1 MAGRLPKRLALTQT
15 TMNLYQRSIQILLDS
30 QAESGAF
37 IASAAFPSYQ
47 YSWFRDSSF
56 IAYALCRVGRSE
68 NGRRYFLWA
77 AQTIRQYSGKA
88 DRAITR
94 IQHGERLGSDDYLHT
109 RYTAVGKEASGLWWD
124 FQLDG
129 YGTLLWALAEYVK
142 LTGDT
147 AVIAEVAD
155 EVRLVHRYLSYLW
168 QQPNYDCWEE
178 LPQYLHS
185 YTLAA
190 IHAGLNGAA
199 ALLPD
204 LEPEVAQ
211 TTAAI
216 RLLMLT
222 EGVENGRFA
231 KAFTLTHPPQSIL
244 HAPQNVYH
252 DPVSPDQLRQSSEA
266 SLIGIATPYNLFPAD
281 EPHLKATI
289 AQVEIDLHRP
299 GGGVYRYLNDTYYG
313 GGEWVLLGA
322 WLGWHYAQNGQIA
335 QAQAL
340 KSWVEAQADENGDLP
355 EQVSDHL
362 LAPNRFTEWHDRW
375 GAIAKPL
382 AWSHAMYLI
391 LCEELNVHEQN
402 H

>member
-1 MAGRLPKRLALTQT
+1 MD
-15 TMNLYQRSIQILLDS
+15 LYQRSLQILLAN

-37 IASAAFPSYQ
+37 IASTAFPSYQ

-56 IAYALCRVGRSE
+56 IAYALCRVGRSDHA
-68 NGRRYFLWA
+68 RRYFLWA
-77 AQTIRQYSGKA
+77 AQTIRRYGWKA

-94 IQHGERLGSDDYLHT
+94 IQNGERLGSEDYLHT
-109 RYTAVGKEASGLWWD
+109 RYTAVGEEVAGLWWD

-142 LTGDT
+142 LTGET
-147 AVIAEVAD
+147 AVITEVAAEVR
-155 EVRLVHRYLSYLW
+155 VVHRYLSHLW
-168 QQPNYDCWEE
+168 QLPNYDCWEE
-178 LPQYLHS
+178 WSQYLHS

-190 IHAGLNGAA
+190 IHAGLCGAA

-216 RLLMLT
+216 RELMLT
-222 EGVENGRFA
+222 AGVENGMFA
-231 KAFTLTHPPQSIL
+231 KSFTLTYPPQSIL
-244 HAPQNVYH
+244 HAPQNVFH
-252 DPVSPDQLRQSSEA
+252 DPVSADQLRQSSEA
-266 SLIGIATPYNLFPAD
+266 SLLGIATPYNLFPTD
-281 EPHLKATI
+281 EPHLKATL
-289 AQVEIDLHRP
+289 AQLEADLHRP

-322 WLGWHYAQNGQIA
+322 WLGWHYAQNGQLERA
-335 QAQAL
+335 KEL
-340 KSWVEAQADENGDLP
+340 KQWVEAQADENCDLP

-362 LAPNRFTEWHDRW
+362 LAPDRFAEWRERW
-375 GAIAKPL
+375 GPIAKPL

-391 LCEELNVHEQN
+391 LCEELKAHEQN
-402 H
+402 R